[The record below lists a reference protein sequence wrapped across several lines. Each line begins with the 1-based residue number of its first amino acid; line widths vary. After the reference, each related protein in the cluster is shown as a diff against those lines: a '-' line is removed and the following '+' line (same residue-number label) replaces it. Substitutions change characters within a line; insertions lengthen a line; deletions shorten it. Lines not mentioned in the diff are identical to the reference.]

1 MERAPLTLA
10 DVRAWTPPADA
21 PPVRLGVIGDPVA
34 HSLSPRMHQAALDHA
49 GIAERYAA
57 IHLRPD
63 EFAEGIGL
71 LRDRGFRG
79 ANVTIPH
86 KAAALALCDELSGG
100 ARALGAVNTVLFDD
114 GRTRGF
120 NTDGPGF
127 VRAVREAFG
136 VDLRDL
142 RVLVLGAGGGA
153 GRALASQCALAQCP
167 RIALVNRDP
176 ARTLALAKE
185 LDARH
190 YAADT
195 RLLGPTARVVAAPW
209 DERALAFELEHTDLV
224 VHCTP
229 LGMKLSDPPALP
241 ARLLAAHLLVF
252 DTVYRA
258 DRPPRLVET
267 AREAGARAADG
278 RALLLHQGALAWEL
292 WFDRP
297 APLEVMRK
305 ALMPGEAAD

>member
-1 MERAPLTLA
+1 MERDLLTLS
-10 DVRAWTPPADA
+10 DLRDWSPVADA
-21 PPVRLGVIGDPVA
+21 PAIRLGVIGAPVA
-34 HSLSPRMHQAALDHA
+34 HSLSPAMHQAALDRA
-49 GIAERYAA
+49 GIAERYVAVY
-57 IHLRPD
+57 LRPE
-63 EFAEGIGL
+63 EFAEGVTL
-71 LRDRGFRG
+71 LRERGFRG
-79 ANVTIPH
+79 ANVTLPH
-86 KAAALALCDELSGG
+86 KAAALARCDELSDG
-100 ARALGAVNTVLFDD
+100 ARALGAVNTLLFED

-127 VRAVREAFG
+127 ERAVRVEFG
-136 VDLRDL
+136 MDLHDL
-142 RVLVLGAGGGA
+142 RVLILGAGGGA
-153 GRALASQCALAQCP
+153 GRALAAQCALAQCP

-176 ARTLALAKE
+176 AKAAVLAKE
-185 LDARH
+185 LGARH

-195 RLLGPTARVVAAPW
+195 RLLGPTERVTVAPW
-209 DERALAFELEHTDLV
+209 EERALAFELEHTDLV

-258 DRPPRLVET
+258 DRPPRLVEV
-267 AREAGARAADG
+267 AREVGARATDG

-305 ALMPGEAAD
+305 ALREAQS